1 MTLTMKAYSP
11 IANKVLAALSCMTHK
26 KDATGKQVLHDKKI
40 ALAASFKT
48 ISWSK
53 SLIKQLLAFA
63 AMADSEGEI
72 AYIILDDL
80 TAHIGCSVRTIKHN
94 NKLLKDSGILDWETV
109 YSGCISIAFTN
120 YLDDIMDLQ
129 PAKDGAVSG
138 LEVGLGEDTKYT
150 SQNGYTMLSREAV
163 EELLSIKD
171 INVLRMSLRFLIH
184 VEKDLY
190 YQKLQATFIS
200 YEELKAVV
208 PNYVR
213 YKAAI
218 KGICSQVS
226 KKFRLTLLNT
236 KEQMDSLVQSKKPS
250 KAFKKKLKDSFLY
263 KLKVA
268 NHDISKNQKAAD
280 DNAIFSKWAALQFEL
295 RTSTSVTKQA
305 LKVDQMSLASMVT
318 TFGAPVLSAAID
330 RIKDSVQAFDAILT
344 GGSNYIY
351 PEQEALLQ
359 NEEMLRQFVDR
370 FNANS
375 VLCLRETAIQIV

>member
-1 MTLTMKAYSP
+1 M
-11 IANKVLAALSCMTHK
+11 
-26 KDATGKQVLHDKKI
+26 
-40 ALAASFKT
+40 
-48 ISWSK
+48 
-53 SLIKQLLAFA
+53 
-63 AMADSEGEI
+63 
-72 AYIILDDL
+72 
-80 TAHIGCSVRTIKHN
+80 
-94 NKLLKDSGILDWETV
+94 
-109 YSGCISIAFTN
+109 
-120 YLDDIMDLQ
+120 
-129 PAKDGAVSG
+129 
-138 LEVGLGEDTKYT
+138 
-150 SQNGYTMLSREAV
+150 
-163 EELLSIKD
+163 
-171 INVLRMSLRFLIH
+171 
-184 VEKDLY
+184 
-190 YQKLQATFIS
+190 
-200 YEELKAVV
+200 
-208 PNYVR
+208 
-213 YKAAI
+213 
-218 KGICSQVS
+218 
-226 KKFRLTLLNT
+226 LNT

-351 PEQEALLQ
+351 PEQEVLLQ